1 MHNVISHR
9 EGRRQSSGNYRV
21 AQRDSRV
28 YISVINK
35 QSLMTVCSL
44 SDTTSIYS
52 QCYTCTTHRS
62 QVSPDQMP
70 NSFSSMTFSNSPL
83 HPPMRDGKRDGR
95 GWQNAGHLKRGNSSR
110 HRHRFALALC
120 AFLKRLERDCQFSRI
135 SN

>member
-95 GWQNAGHLKRGNSSR
+95 GWQNAGHLKRGNQQPASTPICTSPVCLFEKVR
-110 HRHRFALALC
+110 
-120 AFLKRLERDCQFSRI
+120 KRLSIFPH
-135 SN
+135 